1 MNSRQQPNPIEVTHQ
16 LIQELDH
23 LLDSIH
29 QEIQE
34 NERLLPQSQQEV
46 EKLSRKNASITA
58 ELQKIQSHTDEFS
71 QHELRMGYEAALE
84 TQQRLYF
91 MSGKVEKVQ
100 SQIQQLHRQ
109 LNWLENIRQ
118 LLEGLRNQLGG
129 AGKGFHS
136 AEGVEM
142 IIQAQEA
149 ERQRLSR
156 QMHDGPAQA
165 LSNFILQTEIAMRLF
180 ELDPVKAKEELESL
194 KLSATQAFQK
204 VRDFI
209 FELRPMMLDDLG
221 LAPTV
226 RRYVDAMRS
235 IPGTSIQLTL
245 TGMERRLEPYLE
257 VMVFRAIQELL
268 GNSVRHSQASEVR
281 LKMDM
286 GDNAVKVMIDDN
298 GKGFDPEILKER
310 TNMGIKVIRD
320 RVEMIGGEFQLD
332 TRIGEGTRIS
342 FTIPLQ
348 DRIDLT

>member
-1 MNSRQQPNPIEVTHQ
+1 MNTRQQPYPNELTRQ
-16 LIQELDH
+16 LLQELDRI
-23 LLDSIH
+23 LDSIR
-29 QEIQE
+29 QEIHE
-34 NERLLPQSQQEV
+34 SERLLLQSQQEV
-46 EKLSRKNASITA
+46 ERLSKKNASITA

-71 QHELRMGYEAALE
+71 RHELRMGYEAALE
-84 TQQRLYF
+84 AQQRLYL

-100 SQIQQLHRQ
+100 STIQQLHRQ
-109 LNWLENIRQ
+109 LNWWEKIRHHLEDLHN
-118 LLEGLRNQLGG
+118 LLEGYS
-129 AGKGFHS
+129 KGFHS
-136 AEGVEM
+136 GEGVEM

-180 ELDPVKAKEELESL
+180 ELDAVKAKEELESL

-235 IPGTSIQLTL
+235 IPGTSIQLTV

-268 GNSVRHSQASEVR
+268 GNAVRHSQASEVR
-281 LKMDM
+281 LQMDM
-286 GDNAVKVMIDDN
+286 GDHALKVMIDDN

-320 RVEMIGGEFQLD
+320 RLEMIGGEFQLD
-332 TRIGEGTRIS
+332 TRIGEGTRIA

-348 DRIDLT
+348 DRTDLT

>member
-1 MNSRQQPNPIEVTHQ
+1 MNSRQQPNPVDMTGQ
-16 LIQELDH
+16 LIQELDQ
-23 LLDSIH
+23 LLDSIR
-29 QEIQE
+29 QEIRE
-34 NERLLPQSQQEV
+34 NERLLLQSQQEV

-71 QHELRMGYEAALE
+71 RHELRMGYEAALE
-84 TQQRLYF
+84 AQQRLYL

-109 LNWLENIRQ
+109 LNWLENLRQ
-118 LLEGLRNQLGG
+118 HLQSLHNQLGG
-129 AGKGFHS
+129 YNKGLHS
-136 AEGVEM
+136 GEGVEM

-235 IPGTSIQLTL
+235 IPGTSIQLNL

-257 VMVFRAIQELL
+257 VLVFRAIQELL
-268 GNSVRHSQASEVR
+268 GNAVRHSQASEVR
-281 LKMDM
+281 LQVDL
-286 GDNAVKVMIDDN
+286 GDNALKVMIDDN

-310 TNMGIKVIRD
+310 TNMGIKVVRD
-320 RVEMIGGEFQLD
+320 RVEMVGGEFKLD
-332 TRIGEGTRIS
+332 SRIGEGTRIS

-348 DRIDLT
+348 DKTGLT

>member
-1 MNSRQQPNPIEVTHQ
+1 MNSRQQPNPVQLTGQ

-34 NERLLPQSQQEV
+34 NERLLLQSQQEV

-71 QHELRMGYEAALE
+71 RHELRMGYEAALE
-84 TQQRLYF
+84 AQQRLYL

-109 LNWLENIRQ
+109 ANWLEQFRQ
-118 LLEGLRNQLGG
+118 LLQGLQNQLGG
-129 AGKGFHS
+129 TSKGFHS
-136 AEGVEM
+136 GEGVEM

-180 ELDPVKAKEELESL
+180 DLDPVKAKEELESL
-194 KLSATQAFQK
+194 KISATQAFQK

-235 IPGTSIQLTL
+235 IPGTSIQLAL

-257 VMVFRAIQELL
+257 VLVFRAIQELL
-268 GNSVRHSQASEVR
+268 GNAVRHSQASEVR
-281 LKMDM
+281 LQVDL
-286 GDNAVKVMIDDN
+286 GDNALKVMIDDN

-320 RVEMIGGEFQLD
+320 RVEMVGGEFQLD

-348 DRIDLT
+348 DRTDLT